1 MNGLNF
7 MNYYSKET
15 GLSFAEKT
23 ILKNKILLCETLTWN
38 ILYTA

>member
-1 MNGLNF
+1 

-15 GLSFAEKT
+15 GLSFAEK
-23 ILKNKILLCETLTWN
+23 KNNFLRIKFYFCETLTWN

>member
-1 MNGLNF
+1 
-7 MNYYSKET
+7 MNYYKKET

-23 ILKNKILLCETLTWN
+23 TILRIKFYFCETLTWN